1 MIIQCENCSRKF
13 VAKDSDIPQEGRTVQ
28 CGHCSVTWHQMPVS
42 IPTKILKQPDI
53 NKSTEEIDEGLS
65 VDKIKASDGKTYKFL
80 GSQWVQLLPSGKT
93 GLFAKRKI
101 GKELDKLTGRK
112 EKSTVKRKQKKIREA
127 EIEISKLGTAFHKNI
142 EYLYLRSKI
151 FYINKLYY
159 IALDT
164 LLIATEFGESDKI
177 YNLLAKIYNFLGNKE
192 LSKKIVNS
200 NLRSEAVNA
209 LKKELTGISQIEEK
223 I

>member
-1 MIIQCENCSRKF
+1 MNEN
-13 VAKDSDIPQEGRTVQ
+13 I
-28 CGHCSVTWHQMPVS
+28 
-42 IPTKILKQPDI
+42 
-53 NKSTEEIDEGLS
+53 
-65 VDKIKASDGKTYKFL
+65 
-80 GSQWVQLLPSGKT
+80 
-93 GLFAKRKI
+93 
-101 GKELDKLTGRK
+101 LDKVDRLIK
-112 EKSTVKRKQKKIREA
+112 EKKIREA
-127 EIEISKLGTAFHKNI
+127 EIELSKLGAAFHKNI

-164 LLIATEFGESDKI
+164 LLIATEFGENDKI

-192 LSKKIVNS
+192 LSKKIANS

-209 LKKELTGISQIEEK
+209 LKNELTGISQTEQK